1 MPRATK
7 LDRAAIMRRA
17 HRDYRWW
24 RAHGEPRTFGQCLST
39 AWAAA
44 RIARDSG
51 LMKYRRA
58 A

>member
-1 MPRATK
+1 MK

-24 RAHGEPRTFGQCLST
+24 RAHGDPRTFGDCLRN
-39 AWAAA
+39 AWAVA
-44 RIARDSG
+44 RLARDSG
-51 LMKYRRA
+51 SAKFMKRA

>member
-1 MPRATK
+1 
-7 LDRAAIMRRA
+7 MRRA

-24 RAHGEPRTFGQCLST
+24 RAHGEPRSFGQCLST
-39 AWAAA
+39 SWAAA

-51 LMKYRRA
+51 SRKFQLA